1 MNRSTKHDLLQSRFP
16 LFAGL
21 ALFIC
26 FGLFP
31 LFLIDAAVN
40 RILQIQHG
48 KNLNKTR
55 QKLESALDLLDSC
68 SNNRHFAHL
77 LLNHAFSA
85 ALASDNPS
93 AKLQFQLNALKKRH
107 PGVFLFAVW
116 DDKGRIIQQIT
127 DETSFTY
134 MLREVYKLLQDLA
147 ENCRRYYPGAPEK
160 ITGFERRLKIV
171 RHYIGRVVSLNWIQR
186 PLQSGRRASAIVA
199 EPEGSKS
206 HLWYSVDSQITML
219 AFIHSDFFVGQSGLE
234 FAIKRLQEVNPEL
247 KAGYCRYPIEP
258 ATIFQHD
265 CQANPVDIALA
276 ISRFENLHPGS
287 LLHYANRVFSYRYI
301 SPAIR
306 AFCHVAENTTSS
318 IQHRKREIAGAAV
331 KWLIILAFL
340 CWVAAKKYQL
350 DHISARLKLSAL
362 FLYAGGIPV
371 LIIFIIGADYL
382 QQKRNEL
389 IYAEQSHGLEKLRQ
403 IDEGFAYFLNRLSAE
418 ILVKLHRHINSN
430 LPLTQQKT
438 QIASM
443 RKLFAKDYQPGSIM
457 LFDTEG
463 RNQISSEGNMPFPDA
478 SAISQVSKEVLEFLN
493 ASETYSFSL
502 SQIAKPIAID
512 IGYRAQVINSFSL
525 GDHET
530 YAFFGRVGKTQDYA
544 ASGMFYLFW
553 RQEHLQRKYLE
564 LVMHDNPGFTAY
576 FPETD
581 RFLSGNAKPAGQLS
595 QLLYK
600 AASMLVVR
608 ETEIINHSNVIFA
621 AAMRGNNMHKSCLAV
636 SVPITVIDD
645 RMRVMYYG
653 FAIVSGLFLF
663 FCSGGIIMM
672 RHRLLLPLQQF
683 KEAIEA
689 IGQRNF
695 RYRPTIVGDNE
706 FGKLSKALNHTLE
719 NLSELEVARIVQE
732 NLLPG
737 REYQQNRLCLL
748 ASLSQMSHIG
758 GDYYDFFAVNKDVS
772 GVFIGDVSG
781 HGISSALF
789 MAMARSAMIFENFNE
804 PEQGHLMQTLNNVI
818 YQMRKS
824 GAKEYMSGL
833 SLFINSNTG
842 QFSLFNAGH
851 CPPAII
857 RHTSGK
863 VELQMCKGLYFGFK
877 EKYEAKALTG
887 KLETGDFLVLYTDS
901 WVESVSKSGLT
912 FGFARF
918 EQSLLNCCDSNLEIF
933 ANQMFAT
940 ISRWES
946 ERNDDMTLLLIRFG
960 EKNGN

>member
-1 MNRSTKHDLLQSRFP
+1 M
-16 LFAGL
+16 
-21 ALFIC
+21 
-26 FGLFP
+26 
-31 LFLIDAAVN
+31 
-40 RILQIQHG
+40 
-48 KNLNKTR
+48 
-55 QKLESALDLLDSC
+55 
-68 SNNRHFAHL
+68 
-77 LLNHAFSA
+77 
-85 ALASDNPS
+85 
-93 AKLQFQLNALKKRH
+93 
-107 PGVFLFAVW
+107 
-116 DDKGRIIQQIT
+116 
-127 DETSFTY
+127 
-134 MLREVYKLLQDLA
+134 
-147 ENCRRYYPGAPEK
+147 
-160 ITGFERRLKIV
+160 
-171 RHYIGRVVSLNWIQR
+171 
-186 PLQSGRRASAIVA
+186 ASAIIA
-199 EPEGSKS
+199 EPEGPKS
-206 HLWYSVDSQITML
+206 HLWYGVDSRITML
-219 AFIHSDFFVGQSGLE
+219 AFIHSDFFSGQPGLE
-234 FAIKRLQEVNPEL
+234 FAIKRLQAVNPGL
-247 KAGYCRYPIEP
+247 KAGYSRYPIEP

-265 CQANPVDIALA
+265 CLTNPVDIALA

-287 LLHYANRVFSYRYI
+287 LLHYKNRVYSYRYI
-301 SPAIR
+301 SPTVR
-306 AFCHVAENTTSS
+306 AFCHAAEGVNSS
-318 IQHRKREIAGAAV
+318 IQHRKREIIGATV

-340 CWVAAKKYQL
+340 CWVAVKKYQL
-350 DHISARLKLSAL
+350 NHISARLKLSAL

-403 IDEGFAYFLNRLSAE
+403 IDEGFAYFLNQLSAE
-418 ILVKLHRHINSN
+418 IREKLHRHINAN
-430 LPLTQQKT
+430 LPLTQQKA

-443 RKLFAKDYQPGSIM
+443 HKLFAKDYQPGSIM
-457 LFDTEG
+457 LFDVAG
-463 RNQISSEGNMPFPDA
+463 RNQMSSEGNMPFPDSA
-478 SAISQVSKEVLEFLN
+478 AISQVSKEVLEFLN
-493 ASETYSFSL
+493 ASETYRFSL

-512 IGYRAQVINSFSL
+512 IGYRAKVINNFSL
-525 GDHET
+525 GDRET
-530 YAFFGRVGKTQDYA
+530 YAFFSCVGRTEDYA

-553 RQEHLQRKYLE
+553 RQEDLQRRYLE
-564 LVMHDNPGFTAY
+564 LVMRENSGLAAY

-581 RFLSGNAKPAGQLS
+581 RFFTGTAKPGRQLGI
-595 QLLYK
+595 LLYK
-600 AASMLVVR
+600 AASLLVVR
-608 ETEIINHSNVIFA
+608 EAEIINHGNVILA
-621 AAMRGNNMHKSCLAV
+621 AAMRGNNLHKSCLAI
-636 SVPITVIDD
+636 SVPIAVIDD
-645 RMRVMYYG
+645 RMRAMYYR
-653 FAIVSGLFLF
+653 FAILSGLFLF

-672 RHRLLLPLQQF
+672 RHRLLAPLHQF
-683 KEAIEA
+683 KESIEA

-695 RYRPTIVGDNE
+695 RYRPTLVGNNE

-737 REYQQNRLCLL
+737 REYRQNRLGLL

-804 PEQGHLMQTLNNVI
+804 PEQGHLMRTLNNVI

-842 QFSLFNAGH
+842 EFSLLNAGH

-857 RHTSGK
+857 RHASGK

-877 EKYEAKALTG
+877 EKYEAQALTG

-918 EQSLLNCCDSNLEIF
+918 EQALLNCCDSNLEIF

-940 ISRWES
+940 ISKWES
-946 ERNDDMTLLLIRFG
+946 ERDDDMTLLLISFG
-960 EKNGN
+960 EKNGS